1 MTSGAEREAT
11 RERIIASAASVL
23 AGRDAST
30 MAEIAAAAGVARGTL
45 YRYFPTRE
53 ALFAALETAA
63 SEEATR
69 RLAEANLN
77 VVSVDEALARATRA
91 LVAVGEHFIVLLRE
105 RRPPE
110 PSFAAPLV
118 GLLERGVE
126 SGELRADVPVPILV
140 ESLLV
145 LVAVCVRWGTAS
157 GMHSEDVAAMAL
169 GLFLGGARQ

>member
-1 MTSGAEREAT
+1 VTTDEREMT
-11 RERIIASAASVL
+11 RRRIIEAAAPVL
-23 AGRDAST
+23 ASRQAPS

-45 YRYFPTRE
+45 YRYFPTRD
-53 ALFAALETAA
+53 ALLVALEEAA

-69 RLAEANLN
+69 RLAEANLDG
-77 VVSVDEALARATRA
+77 VSVDEALARATRA

-126 SGELRADVPVPILV
+126 SGELRADVAVPVLV

-145 LVAVCVRWGTAS
+145 LVAVCVRWGTAN